1 MRKIHYILIGLLPLQ
16 IIALRFLK
24 TQSKWL
30 ETYYSQGIYP
40 LIFKSHR
47 FFFDLIPFSIGDI
60 LYALALFYLIKGILI
75 IFKKQ
80 RPKISVLIL
89 NIIAISSL
97 LLLIF
102 NLNWGLNYYRT
113 PLHKKLNYNLRYDQV
128 QLEQTFDALI
138 RASNELHTRLNNNDT
153 VAIHI
158 PYSKKKIANK
168 LEEEFDFDLEK
179 FKPKPFIK
187 NSLWSMLLSYMGY
200 SGYLNP
206 FTLESQANSEIPKL
220 NYIITSMHEMAH
232 QLGIASERE
241 ANFIAFYTSI
251 KHSDPFIQ
259 YAGYTFALRYC
270 FSELYKADQE
280 MAKRQIQRLKPGVLK
295 NFQELTQFWNR
306 YQNPFEPFLKKGYDT
321 YLKANGQKQGIQSY
335 NAMVGLVVA
344 YSQKEP
350 FDLNKK

>member
-1 MRKIHYILIGLLPLQ
+1 
-16 IIALRFLK
+16 
-24 TQSKWL
+24 
-30 ETYYSQGIYP
+30 
-40 LIFKSHR
+40 
-47 FFFDLIPFSIGDI
+47 
-60 LYALALFYLIKGILI
+60 
-75 IFKKQ
+75 
-80 RPKISVLIL
+80 
-89 NIIAISSL
+89 
-97 LLLIF
+97 
-102 NLNWGLNYYRT
+102 
-113 PLHKKLNYNLRYDQV
+113 
-128 QLEQTFDALI
+128 
-138 RASNELHTRLNNNDT
+138 
-153 VAIHI
+153 
-158 PYSKKKIANK
+158 
-168 LEEEFDFDLEK
+168 
-179 FKPKPFIK
+179 
-187 NSLWSMLLSYMGY
+187 MGY

-251 KHSDPFIQ
+251 QHSDPLIQ